1 MTDATKKKLLGNLGR
16 SLFSPRTKIPSRSH
30 YKVPSSDAL
39 NLRSRVIEL
48 ESENN
53 ILKNKVNMLDEENL
67 MLKVQFDNIKDKMK
81 RLFDSKKLRMKVRQD
96 ALGKKY
102 RNEREEY
109 INKMRDEHGQDLD
122 IGTFTEENLVYGDP
136 NIPLTKP
143 DPEDIELKFG
153 GSVKKK
159 KKPKKTKKAKR
170 TKKPRRSKGKRQTGK
185 KN

>member
-16 SLFSPRTKIPSRSH
+16 SLFSSRTKIPSRSH

-53 ILKNKVNMLDEENL
+53 ILKNKISFLQEENL
-67 MLKVQFDNIKDKMK
+67 MLKVTVDEKEDKMK
-81 RLFDSKKLRMKVRQD
+81 RLFDSKKLRMRVRQD

-102 RNEREEY
+102 REEREEY

-136 NIPLTKP
+136 YIPQKRPVSVKP
-143 DPEDIELKFG
+143 GDIKFG
-153 GSVKKK
+153 GYAKKK
-159 KKPKKTKKAKR
+159 KKPKKTR
-170 TKKPRRSKGKRQTGK
+170 RRSRKKRKSK
-185 KN
+185 KK

>member
-53 ILKNKVNMLDEENL
+53 ILKNKVNMLYEENL
-67 MLKVQFDNIKDKMK
+67 MLNVQVDNIKDKMK
-81 RLFDSKKLRMKVRQD
+81 RLFDSKKLRMTVRQG
-96 ALGKKY
+96 ALDKKY
-102 RNEREEY
+102 RDEREEY
-109 INKMRDEHGQDLD
+109 INKMRDDHPDLD

-136 NIPLTKP
+136 NIPQNRPVSVKP
-143 DPEDIELKFG
+143 DNIGVKVG
-153 GSVKKK
+153 GYAKKK
-159 KKPKKTKKAKR
+159 KKTR
-170 TKKPRRSKGKRQTGK
+170 RRSRKKRKSK
-185 KN
+185 KK

>member
-53 ILKNKVNMLDEENL
+53 ILKNKVNMLYEENL
-67 MLKVQFDNIKDKMK
+67 MLKVQVDNIKDKMK
-81 RLFDSKKLRMKVRQD
+81 RLFDSKKLRMTVRQG
-96 ALGKKY
+96 ALDKKY
-102 RNEREEY
+102 RDEREEY
-109 INKMRDEHGQDLD
+109 INKMRDDHPDLD

-136 NIPLTKP
+136 NIPQNRPVSVKP
-143 DPEDIELKFG
+143 DNIEVKVG
-153 GSVKKK
+153 GYAKKK
-159 KKPKKTKKAKR
+159 KKTR
-170 TKKPRRSKGKRQTGK
+170 RRSRKKRKSK
-185 KN
+185 KK

>member
-16 SLFSPRTKIPSRSH
+16 PLFSSRTKIPSRSH
-30 YKVPSSDAL
+30 YRVPSSDAL

-53 ILKNKVNMLDEENL
+53 ILKNKISFLQEENL
-67 MLKVQFDNIKDKMK
+67 MLKVTVDEKEDKMK
-81 RLFDSKKLRMKVRQD
+81 RLFDSKKLRMRVRQD

-102 RNEREEY
+102 QEEREEY

-136 NIPLTKP
+136 NIPQKRPVSVKP
-143 DPEDIELKFG
+143 GDIKFG
-153 GSVKKK
+153 GYAKKK
-159 KKPKKTKKAKR
+159 KKPKKTR
-170 TKKPRRSKGKRQTGK
+170 RRSRKKRKSK
-185 KN
+185 KK

>member
-53 ILKNKVNMLDEENL
+53 ILKNKVNMLYEENL
-67 MLKVQFDNIKDKMK
+67 MLNVQVDNIKDKMK
-81 RLFDSKKLRMKVRQD
+81 RLFDSKKLRMTVRQG
-96 ALGKKY
+96 ALDKKY
-102 RNEREEY
+102 RDEREEY
-109 INKMRDEHGQDLD
+109 INKMRDDHPDLD

-136 NIPLTKP
+136 NIPQNRPVSVKP
-143 DPEDIELKFG
+143 DNIEVKVG
-153 GSVKKK
+153 GYAKKK
-159 KKPKKTKKAKR
+159 KKTR
-170 TKKPRRSKGKRQTGK
+170 RRSRKKRKSK
-185 KN
+185 KK

>member
-53 ILKNKVNMLDEENL
+53 ILKNKVNMLYEENL
-67 MLKVQFDNIKDKMK
+67 MLNVQVDNIKDKMK
-81 RLFDSKKLRMKVRQD
+81 RLFDSKKLRMTVRQG
-96 ALGKKY
+96 ALDKKY
-102 RNEREEY
+102 RDEREEY

-136 NIPLTKP
+136 NIPQNRPVSVKP
-143 DPEDIELKFG
+143 DNIEVKVG
-153 GSVKKK
+153 GYAKKK
-159 KKPKKTKKAKR
+159 KKTR
-170 TKKPRRSKGKRQTGK
+170 RRSRKKRKSK
-185 KN
+185 KK